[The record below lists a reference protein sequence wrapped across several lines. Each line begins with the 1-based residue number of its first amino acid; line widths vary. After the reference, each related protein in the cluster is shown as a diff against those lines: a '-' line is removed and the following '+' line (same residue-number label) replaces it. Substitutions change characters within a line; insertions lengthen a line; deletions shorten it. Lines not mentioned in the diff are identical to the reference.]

1 MRSNQKSKNP
11 LLSQIVP
18 VSLISLGLFCLLVGL
33 SDPNGGAAVG
43 VVLLVLFAGAGCL
56 IYFLRWK
63 KRQKARREEEARR
76 LAAEAARKEKE
87 RLEAEQE
94 AARRAQWEIEYQQ
107 IQAQKLT
114 YEQLVSRRPPIHH
127 YFRNGVKYQ
136 AWASHRRVGE
146 ELFYTDDFE
155 LGAYVFDD
163 DLVVSNSIGQILSEY
178 PHSQI
183 FVCNIQEAPS
193 GTYVDLIVNP
203 IK

>member
-1 MRSNQKSKNP
+1 MKNRNWKQIVWPIIGILWAVVFLAIGLPWLGIPLFALIVAYWIIKKSK
-11 LLSQIVP
+11 
-18 VSLISLGLFCLLVGL
+18 
-33 SDPNGGAAVG
+33 A
-43 VVLLVLFAGAGCL
+43 
-56 IYFLRWK
+56 K
-63 KRQKARREEEARR
+63 KAQKEEEARR

-94 AARRAQWEIEYQQ
+94 AARRAQREIEYQQ

-183 FVCNIQEAPS
+183 FVCNVQDAPS